1 MRRPDDAHF
10 TGENWTRRIRAIR
23 FAWEPVVASPLMTKR
38 LASLAALALL
48 ALVAVLLFRG
58 PVAPKPIVI
67 LVSIDGWRWDYL
79 DRADA
84 PNLKALAA
92 RGVRSQGLVPSFP
105 SVTFPNHYTIVTG
118 LVPDHH
124 GIIANAMFDRT
135 IGPDKFTMSSAT
147 AKDPRWWGGEPIWIT
162 AITQGQKSAAMFWP
176 GSEAVKPTYWRPFD
190 DNVSN
195 ADRVTQVLEW
205 MKLPEADRPTFSTL
219 YFSEVDHAG
228 HVSGPDSPELLAAA
242 AHVDQA
248 IGLLLRGME
257 GLGLADGTTYVVVS
271 DHGMAPTSD
280 TRLIFLDDYISPDA
294 IEVVEWT
301 PNLAVNSKGNAS
313 SDTVYRALVNRHP
326 ALAVYTREH
335 LPKWL
340 QYGTNPR
347 IPAVVGIADLGW
359 TVTTHA
365 AADKRLKDG
374 RGFGG
379 GAHGYDPRYRE
390 LHGLFIAAGPR
401 IRHGVVVPEFQNIHV
416 YNFMCELLHL
426 TPAANDGDVSQV
438 SGFFVR
444 Q

>member
-1 MRRPDDAHF
+1 MRASAP
-10 TGENWTRRIRAIR
+10 
-23 FAWEPVVASPLMTKR
+23 AWSVEQVMRT
-38 LASLAALALL
+38 LAGLAALALL
-48 ALVAVLLFRG
+48 ALGAVLLLRA

-67 LVSIDGWRWDYL
+67 LVSIDGWRWDYI
-79 DRADA
+79 DRADV

-124 GIIANAMFDRT
+124 GIVSNVIFDRR
-135 IGPDKFTMSSAT
+135 IGPEKFTMSAAT
-147 AKDPRWWGGEPIWIT
+147 AKDSRWWGGEPIWMT
-162 AITQGQKSAAMFWP
+162 AIAQGQKSAAMFWP

-195 ADRVTQVLEW
+195 ADRVTQVLDW

-228 HVSGPDSPELLAAA
+228 HAGGPDSPELLAAA

-248 IGLLLRGME
+248 MGLLLRGIDA
-257 GLGLADGTTYVVVS
+257 LGLADRTTYVVVS

-280 TRLIFLDDYISPDA
+280 TRRIFLDDYISPDA
-294 IEVVEWT
+294 IDVVDLS
-301 PNLAVNSKGNAS
+301 PNLAVNPRGNTPP
-313 SDTVYRALVNRHP
+313 DELYRTLVNKHP
-326 ALAVYTREH
+326 ALAVYTREQ
-335 LPKWL
+335 LPKGL
-340 QYGTNPR
+340 QYGTNAR
-347 IPAVVGIADLGW
+347 IPAVVGMAEVGW
-359 TVTTHA
+359 TITTHA
-365 AADKRLKDG
+365 AADSRAKAG
-374 RGFGG
+374 RTFGG

-390 LHGLFIAAGPR
+390 MHGLFIAAGAR
-401 IRHGVVVPEFQNIHV
+401 IRRGVVAPEFQNTQI

-426 TPAANDGDVSQV
+426 TPAANDGDFSQV
-438 SGFFVR
+438 STFFTR